1 MANHFLQQQKLNAI
15 VIGNGAIG
23 TALAECLLQ
32 TPGLRQLVVLQRRG
46 ETSLSDPRVTIVE
59 FDAEQP
65 DTVAAAAAIVRT
77 FLQRAH
83 LMINTVGML
92 HNVQQQ
98 PEKRLRSLEPVNLQK
113 SFTINALLLPTLVQM
128 FGGLLRHD
136 EPAIFASL
144 SARVGSIE
152 DNHVGGWHS
161 YRASKAAHNML
172 LRTIAQE
179 WRVSHRNAAIVA
191 LHPGTVYSA
200 LSAPFITPSYKH
212 PVRTP
217 AECAES
223 LLQVLGNLPSESSG
237 GLRLA
242 GQDHSVVT
250 WLNHLAIGD
259 VSIFEVQRTE
269 SKK

>member
-1 MANHFLQQQKLNAI
+1 MTTYNPQQQHFNAI
-15 VIGNGAIG
+15 VVGNGAIG
-23 TALAECLLQ
+23 TALADNLLQ
-32 TPGLRQLVVLQRRG
+32 QDGLRQLVILQRRS
-46 ETSLSDPRVTIVE
+46 ETSLNDPRVTIVG

-65 DTVAAAAAIVRT
+65 GSVTAAATTVRKS
-77 FLQRAH
+77 LQCAH

-92 HNVQQQ
+92 HNAQQQ
-98 PEKRLRSLEPVNLQK
+98 PEKRLRSIEPENLQQ
-113 SFTINALLLPTLVQM
+113 SFTINAILLPMLVQA

-152 DNHVGGWHS
+152 DNQLGGWYS
-161 YRASKAAHNML
+161 YRAAKAAHNML

-191 LHPGTVYSA
+191 LHPGTVHSP

-223 LLQVLGNLPSESSG
+223 LLQVLSNLPPESSG
-237 GLRLA
+237 QFYDWQGKTIA
-242 GQDHSVVT
+242 
-250 WLNHLAIGD
+250 W
-259 VSIFEVQRTE
+259 
-269 SKK
+269 

>member
-1 MANHFLQQQKLNAI
+1 MSTGKITNHFLQQQHLNAI
-15 VIGNGAIG
+15 IAGNGAIG
-23 TALAECLLQ
+23 TALAGRLLQ
-32 TPGLRQLVVLQRRG
+32 CDGLRQLVVLQRKS
-46 ETSLSDPRVTIVE
+46 ETSLNDPRVTIVE
-59 FDAEQP
+59 FDAEKP
-65 DTVAAAAAIVRT
+65 DSVTAAAATVQK

-92 HNVQQQ
+92 HTAQQQ
-98 PEKRLRSLEPVNLQK
+98 PEKRLRSLDPENLQQ
-113 SFTINALLLPTLVQM
+113 SFTINAVLLPILVQA

-152 DNHVGGWHS
+152 DNHLGGWYS
-161 YRASKAAHNML
+161 YRAAKAAHNML

-191 LHPGTVYSA
+191 LHPGTVHSP
-200 LSAPFITPSYKH
+200 LSAPFIAPSYKH

-223 LLQVLGNLPSESSG
+223 LLHVLSNLSPESSG
-237 GLRLA
+237 QFYDWQGK
-242 GQDHSVVT
+242 T
-250 WLNHLAIGD
+250 IPW
-259 VSIFEVQRTE
+259 
-269 SKK
+269 